1 MQQVIEKVNELI
13 LRKRCY
19 SRAGAPLKV
28 AVTNV
33 GSIVKSWQ
41 KHFLEDTSA
50 KVNYWETDQ

>member
-1 MQQVIEKVNELI
+1 MQSDRAQFMGTS
-13 LRKRCY
+13 